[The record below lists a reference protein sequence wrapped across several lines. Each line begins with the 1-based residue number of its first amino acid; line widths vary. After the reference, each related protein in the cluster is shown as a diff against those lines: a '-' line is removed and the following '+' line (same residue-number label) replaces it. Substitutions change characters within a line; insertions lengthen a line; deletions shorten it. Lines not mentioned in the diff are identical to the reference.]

1 MLNNKQKNNH
11 YKYTKIM
18 YTPIAAAVIY
28 GNGINV
34 GFHFD
39 VESLK
44 DLVKTSIISVNRT
57 LVYFARSK
65 NKKKGEKY
73 IALKMSKHQLT
84 NEIGIS
90 MEIIEKSI
98 LLTVKDEDIRFDK
111 ETRQSIKK
119 LFTKVDKLLHKLG
132 QCDSDFCTDYS
143 TQRARPSKEVMEFI
157 QKKW

>member
-1 MLNNKQKNNH
+1 
-11 YKYTKIM
+11 M
-18 YTPIAAAVIY
+18 YTPIAVAVIY

-65 NKKKGEKY
+65 DKKKGEKY
-73 IALKMSKHQLT
+73 IALRMSKHQLT

-143 TQRARPSKEVMEFI
+143 TQRARPSKEAMEFI